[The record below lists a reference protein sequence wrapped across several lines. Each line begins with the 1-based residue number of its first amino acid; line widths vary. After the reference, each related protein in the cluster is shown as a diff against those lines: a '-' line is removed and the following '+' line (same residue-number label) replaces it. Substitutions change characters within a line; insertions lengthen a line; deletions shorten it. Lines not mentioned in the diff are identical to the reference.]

1 MNSNTNTNKNKPLF
15 FKLAL
20 AATCLAFVVILLG
33 AYTRLADAGLG
44 CPDWPGCYGHIGVPK
59 HVDDV
64 AAANQAYP
72 ERPVEA
78 AKAWKEMIH
87 RYFAST
93 LGLLIFALGIIAIK
107 KRNEPQ
113 QDFKL
118 PLFLMVLVVFQGML
132 GMWTVTIKL
141 HPTIVMSHLMGG
153 MTTLSILWWLTL
165 RSGQLFKFSH
175 VDSVYLQ
182 KLKTPALIGLVI
194 VVLQV
199 MLGGWT
205 SSNYAALHCVDFPTC
220 NGKEFFPAMNFV
232 EGFDLLHEFGKNYEF
247 GLMSNEARV
256 AIHTTHRIGAVV
268 TASFVIWLGLKLLL
282 TPAYRPLRNAGKAL
296 LAVVILQFILGVSNV
311 LLSLPLLVAVAHN
324 GGGAL
329 LILTLVTLNY
339 LVRNQALREN
349 ANKLKS
355 KK

>member
-1 MNSNTNTNKNKPLF
+1 MMNKPLF
-15 FKLAL
+15 FKMAF
-20 AATCLAFVVILLG
+20 AATCLAYVVILLG

-44 CPDWPGCYGHIGVPK
+44 CPDWPGCYGHVGVPK

-72 ERPVEA
+72 DRPVEA

-93 LGLLIFALGIIAIK
+93 LGLLIFAIGIIAIK
-107 KRNEPQ
+107 KRNESNHA
-113 QDFKL
+113 FKL
-118 PLFLMVLVVFQGML
+118 PLFLMALVVFQGML

-141 HPTIVMSHLMGG
+141 NPTIVMSHLMGG

-165 RSGQLFKFSH
+165 RSGGLFKFGH
-175 VDSVYLQ
+175 VDSVYLN

-205 SSNYAALHCVDFPTC
+205 SSNYAALHCVEFPTC
-220 NGKEFFPAMNFV
+220 IGGEYLPAMNFS
-232 EGFDLLHEFGKNYEF
+232 EGFTLWHGIEKNFEFGI
-247 GLMSNEARV
+247 MSNEARI

-268 TASFVIWLGLKLLL
+268 TALFVIWLGLKLLL
-282 TPAYRPLRNAGKAL
+282 TSAYKPLKIAGIAL
-296 LAVVILQFILGVSNV
+296 LAVVTLQFILGVSNV
-311 LLSLPLLVAVAHN
+311 VLSLPLLVAVAHN

-329 LILTLVTLNY
+329 LILAMVTLNH
-339 LVRNQALREN
+339 LVRNQE
-349 ANKLKS
+349 
-355 KK
+355 

>member
-1 MNSNTNTNKNKPLF
+1 MMNKSLF
-15 FKLAL
+15 FKMAF
-20 AATCLAFVVILLG
+20 AATCLAYVVILLG

-44 CPDWPGCYGHIGVPK
+44 CPDWPGCYGHVGVPK

-93 LGLLIFALGIIAIK
+93 LGLMIFAIGIIAIK
-107 KRNEPQ
+107 KRKESNHA
-113 QDFKL
+113 FKL
-118 PLFLMVLVVFQGML
+118 PLFLMALVVFQGML

-141 HPTIVMSHLMGG
+141 NPTIVMSHLMGG

-165 RSGQLFKFSH
+165 RSGRLFKTEQIKNLNMSA
-175 VDSVYLQ
+175 
-182 KLKTPALIGLVI
+182 LKTPALIGLVV

-205 SSNYAALHCVDFPTC
+205 SSNYAALHCVEFPTC
-220 NGKEFFPAMNFV
+220 TGGEYLPAMNFS
-232 EGFDLLHEFGKNYEF
+232 EGFTLWHGIEQNFEFGI
-247 GLMSNEARV
+247 MSNEARI

-268 TASFVIWLGLKLLL
+268 TALFVIWLGLKLLL
-282 TPAYRPLRNAGKAL
+282 TPAYKPLKNAGIAL
-296 LAVVILQFILGVSNV
+296 LAVVTLQFILGVSNV
-311 LLSLPLLVAVAHN
+311 VLSLPLLVAVAHN

-329 LILTLVTLNY
+329 LILTMVTLNH
-339 LVRNQALREN
+339 LVRNQE
-349 ANKLKS
+349 
-355 KK
+355 

>member
-1 MNSNTNTNKNKPLF
+1 MNKSLF
-15 FKLAL
+15 FKMAF
-20 AATCLAFVVILLG
+20 AATCLAYVVILLG

-44 CPDWPGCYGHIGVPK
+44 CPDWPGCYGHVGVPK

-93 LGLLIFALGIIAIK
+93 LGLMIFAIGIIAIK
-107 KRNEPQ
+107 KRKESNHA
-113 QDFKL
+113 FKL
-118 PLFLMVLVVFQGML
+118 PLFLMALVVFQGML

-141 HPTIVMSHLMGG
+141 NPTIVMSHLMGG

-165 RSGQLFKFSH
+165 RSGRLFKTEQIKNLNMSA
-175 VDSVYLQ
+175 
-182 KLKTPALIGLVI
+182 LKTPALIGLV
-194 VVLQV
+194 VVVFQV

-205 SSNYAALHCVDFPTC
+205 SSNYAALHCVEFPTC
-220 NGKEFFPAMNFV
+220 TGGEYLPTMNFS
-232 EGFDLLHEFGKNYEF
+232 EGFTLWHGTEKNFEFGI
-247 GLMSNEARV
+247 MSNEARI

-268 TASFVIWLGLKLLL
+268 TALFVIWLGLKLLL
-282 TPAYRPLRNAGKAL
+282 TPAYKPLKNAGIAL
-296 LAVVILQFILGVSNV
+296 LAVVTLQFILGVSNV
-311 LLSLPLLVAVAHN
+311 VLSLPLLVAVAHN

-329 LILTLVTLNY
+329 LILAMVTLNH
-339 LVRNQALREN
+339 LVRNQE
-349 ANKLKS
+349 
-355 KK
+355 

>member
-1 MNSNTNTNKNKPLF
+1 MNKTLF
-15 FKLAL
+15 FKMAF
-20 AATCLAFVVILLG
+20 AATCLAYVVILLG

-44 CPDWPGCYGHIGVPK
+44 CPDWPGCYGHVGVPK

-93 LGLLIFALGIIAIK
+93 LGLMIFAIGIIAIK
-107 KRNEPQ
+107 KRKESNHA
-113 QDFKL
+113 FKL
-118 PLFLMVLVVFQGML
+118 PLFLMALVVFQGML

-141 HPTIVMSHLMGG
+141 NPTIVMSHLMGG

-165 RSGQLFKFSH
+165 RSGRLFKTEQIKNLNMSA
-175 VDSVYLQ
+175 
-182 KLKTPALIGLVI
+182 LKTPALIGLVV

-205 SSNYAALHCVDFPTC
+205 SSNYAALHCVEFPTC
-220 NGKEFFPAMNFV
+220 TGGEYLPAMNFS
-232 EGFDLLHEFGKNYEF
+232 EGFTLWHGIEQNFEFGI
-247 GLMSNEARV
+247 MSNEARI

-268 TASFVIWLGLKLLL
+268 TALFVIWLGLKLLL
-282 TPAYRPLRNAGKAL
+282 TPAYKPLKNAGIAL
-296 LAVVILQFILGVSNV
+296 LAVVTLQFILGVSNV
-311 LLSLPLLVAVAHN
+311 VLSLPLLVAVAHN

-329 LILTLVTLNY
+329 LILTMVTLNH
-339 LVRNQALREN
+339 LVRNQE
-349 ANKLKS
+349 
-355 KK
+355 

>member
-1 MNSNTNTNKNKPLF
+1 MMNKSLF
-15 FKLAL
+15 FKMAF
-20 AATCLAFVVILLG
+20 AATCLAYVVILLG

-44 CPDWPGCYGHIGVPK
+44 CPDWPGCYGHVGVPK

-93 LGLLIFALGIIAIK
+93 LGLMIFAIGIIAIK
-107 KRNEPQ
+107 KRKESNHA
-113 QDFKL
+113 FKL
-118 PLFLMVLVVFQGML
+118 PLFLMALVVFQGML

-141 HPTIVMSHLMGG
+141 NPTIVMSHLMGG

-165 RSGQLFKFSH
+165 RSGRLFKTEQIKNLNMSA
-175 VDSVYLQ
+175 
-182 KLKTPALIGLVI
+182 LKTPALIGLVV

-205 SSNYAALHCVDFPTC
+205 SSNYAALHCVEFPTC
-220 NGKEFFPAMNFV
+220 TGGEYLPAMNFS
-232 EGFDLLHEFGKNYEF
+232 EGFTLWHGIEQNFEFGI
-247 GLMSNEARV
+247 MSNEARI

-268 TASFVIWLGLKLLL
+268 TALFVIWLGLKLLL
-282 TPAYRPLRNAGKAL
+282 TPAYKPLKNAGIAL

-311 LLSLPLLVAVAHN
+311 VLSLPLLVAVAHN

-329 LILTLVTLNY
+329 LILTMVTLNH
-339 LVRNQALREN
+339 LVRNQE
-349 ANKLKS
+349 
-355 KK
+355 

>member
-1 MNSNTNTNKNKPLF
+1 MNKSIF
-15 FKLAL
+15 FKLAF

-44 CPDWPGCYGHIGVPK
+44 CPDWPGCYGHVGVPK
-59 HVDDV
+59 HADDV

-107 KRNEPQ
+107 KRHEPNQ
-113 QDFKL
+113 TFKL
-118 PLFLMVLVVFQGML
+118 PLFLMALVVFQGML

-153 MTTLSILWWLTL
+153 MTTISLLWWLTL
-165 RSGQLFKFSH
+165 RSGNLFKFGH
-175 VDSVYLQ
+175 VDSVYLSN
-182 KLKTPALIGLVI
+182 LKTPALIGLII

-205 SSNYAALHCVDFPTC
+205 SSNYAALHCIEFPTC
-220 NGKEFFPAMNFV
+220 TGGEFLPAMNFA
-232 EGFDLLHEFGKNYEF
+232 EGFDFLHELDKNYEF
-247 GLMSNEARV
+247 GVMSNEARI
-256 AIHTTHRIGAVV
+256 AIHTTHRIGAVI
-268 TASFVIWLGLKLLL
+268 TALFVVWLGLKILL
-282 TPAYRPLRNAGKAL
+282 TPAYRPLKNAGIAL
-296 LAVVILQFILGVSNV
+296 LVVVTLQFILGVSNV
-311 LLSLPLLVAVAHN
+311 VLSLPLLVAVAHN

-329 LILTLVTLNY
+329 LILIMVTMNH
-339 LVRNQALREN
+339 LVRNQN
-349 ANKLKS
+349 
-355 KK
+355 

>member
-1 MNSNTNTNKNKPLF
+1 MNKSLF
-15 FKLAL
+15 FKMAF
-20 AATCLAFVVILLG
+20 AATCLAYVVILLG

-44 CPDWPGCYGHIGVPK
+44 CPDWPGCYGHVGVPK

-72 ERPVEA
+72 DRPVEA

-93 LGLLIFALGIIAIK
+93 LGLMIFVIGIIAIK
-107 KRNEPQ
+107 KRNISNHA
-113 QDFKL
+113 FKL

-153 MTTLSILWWLTL
+153 MTTISLLWWLSL
-165 RSGQLFKFSH
+165 RSENLFKTKQIKSLD
-175 VDSVYLQ
+175 VSA
-182 KLKTPALIGLVI
+182 LKMPALIGLVI

-205 SSNYAALHCVDFPTC
+205 SSNYAALHCVEFPTC
-220 NGKEFFPAMNFV
+220 TGGEYLPAMNFT
-232 EGFDLLHEFGKNYEF
+232 EGFNFLHEFDKNYEF
-247 GLMSNEARV
+247 GVMSNEARI
-256 AIHTTHRIGAVV
+256 AIHTTHRIGGVI
-268 TASFVIWLGLKLLL
+268 TALFVIWLGLKLLL
-282 TPAYRPLRNAGKAL
+282 TPAYRPLKNAGIAL
-296 LAVVILQFILGVSNV
+296 LAVVVLQFILGVSNV

-329 LILTLVTLNY
+329 LILTMVTLNH
-339 LVRNQALREN
+339 LVRNQ
-349 ANKLKS
+349 K
-355 KK
+355 

>member
-1 MNSNTNTNKNKPLF
+1 MMNRTAF
-15 FKLAL
+15 FKLAF
-20 AATCLAFVVILLG
+20 AATCLAYVVILLG

-44 CPDWPGCYGHIGVPK
+44 CPDWPGCYGHVGVPK

-64 AAANQAYP
+64 TAANQAYP

-93 LGLLIFALGIIAIK
+93 LGLLIFALGIIAIR
-107 KRNEPQ
+107 KRKEPGQ
-113 QDFKL
+113 AFKL

-153 MTTLSILWWLTL
+153 LTTMSLLWWLSL
-165 RSGQLFKFSH
+165 RSGQLFKTEQVKAMDFSALK
-175 VDSVYLQ
+175 SV
-182 KLKTPALIGLVI
+182 ALVGLII

-205 SSNYAALHCVDFPTC
+205 SSNYAALHCNEFPTC
-220 NGKEFFPAMNFV
+220 TAGQYSPPMNFA
-232 EGFDLLHEFGKNYEF
+232 EGFDFLHEFGHNYEF
-247 GLMSNEARV
+247 GVMSNEARI
-256 AIHTTHRIGAVV
+256 AIHTTHRIGAVI
-268 TASFVIWLGLKLLL
+268 TALFVIWLGLKILL
-282 TPAYRPLRNAGKAL
+282 TAAYRPLRIMGIAL
-296 LAVVILQFILGVSNV
+296 LAIVVLQFVLGVSNV
-311 LLSLPLLVAVAHN
+311 VFSLPLLVAVAHN

-329 LILTLVTLNY
+329 LILTLVTLNHM
-339 LVRNQALREN
+339 VRSQNT
-349 ANKLKS
+349 KT
-355 KK
+355 

>member
-1 MNSNTNTNKNKPLF
+1 MNKSLF
-15 FKLAL
+15 FKMAF
-20 AATCLAFVVILLG
+20 AATCLAYVVILLG

-44 CPDWPGCYGHIGVPK
+44 CPDWPGCYGHVGVPK

-72 ERPVEA
+72 DRPVEA

-93 LGLLIFALGIIAIK
+93 LGLMIFVIGIIAIK
-107 KRNEPQ
+107 KRNVSNHA
-113 QDFKL
+113 FKL

-153 MTTLSILWWLTL
+153 MTTISLLWWLSL
-165 RSGQLFKFSH
+165 RSENLFKTEKIKSLD
-175 VDSVYLQ
+175 VSA
-182 KLKTPALIGLVI
+182 LKMPALIGLVI

-205 SSNYAALHCVDFPTC
+205 SSNYAALHCIEFPTC
-220 NGKEFFPAMNFV
+220 TGGEYLPAMNFT
-232 EGFDLLHEFGKNYEF
+232 EGFNFLHEFDKNYEF
-247 GLMSNEARV
+247 GVMSNEARI
-256 AIHTTHRIGAVV
+256 AIHTTHRIGAVI
-268 TASFVIWLGLKLLL
+268 TALFVIWLGLKLLL
-282 TPAYRPLRNAGKAL
+282 TPAYRPLKNAGIAL
-296 LAVVILQFILGVSNV
+296 LAVVVLQFILGVSNV

-329 LILTLVTLNY
+329 LILTMVTLNH
-339 LVRNQALREN
+339 LVRHQ
-349 ANKLKS
+349 K
-355 KK
+355 

>member
-1 MNSNTNTNKNKPLF
+1 MKKPLF
-15 FKLAL
+15 FKLAF

-44 CPDWPGCYGHIGVPK
+44 CPDWPGCYGHLGVPK
-59 HVDDV
+59 HADDV

-78 AKAWKEMIH
+78 AKAWKEMVH

-93 LGLLIFALGIIAIK
+93 LGLLIFTLGIIAIK
-107 KRNEPQ
+107 KRNEPNQ
-113 QDFKL
+113 AVKL
-118 PLFLMVLVVFQGML
+118 PLFLMALVVFQGML

-165 RSGQLFKFSH
+165 RSGRLFKFGH
-175 VDSVYLQ
+175 VDTNYLN
-182 KLKTPALIGLVI
+182 KLKKPALIGLII

-205 SSNYAALHCVDFPTC
+205 SSNYAALHCVEFPTC
-220 NGKEFFPAMNFV
+220 TGGQYLPAMNFT
-232 EGFDLLHEFGKNYEF
+232 EGFDFLHEFDKNYEF
-247 GLMSNEARV
+247 GVMSNEARI
-256 AIHTTHRIGAVV
+256 AIHTTHRIGAVII
-268 TASFVIWLGLKLLL
+268 ALFVVWLGLKILL
-282 TPAYRPLRNAGKAL
+282 TPAYRPLKKAGIAL
-296 LAVVILQFILGVSNV
+296 LAVVTLQFILGISNV

-329 LILTLVTLNY
+329 LILTMVTLNH
-339 LVRNQALREN
+339 LVRNQELRPN
-349 ANKLKS
+349 ANKMKS

>member
-1 MNSNTNTNKNKPLF
+1 MNKPLF
-15 FKLAL
+15 FKLAF

-44 CPDWPGCYGHIGVPK
+44 CPDWPGCYGHVGVPK
-59 HVDDV
+59 HADDV

-72 ERPVEA
+72 KRPVEA

-93 LGLLIFALGIIAIK
+93 LGLLIFALGIIALK
-107 KRNEPQ
+107 KRSEKDQ
-113 QDFKL
+113 AFKL
-118 PLFLMVLVVFQGML
+118 PLFLMLLVVFQGML

-153 MTTLSILWWLTL
+153 MTTLSLLWWLTL
-165 RSGQLFKFSH
+165 RSGKLFRFSH
-175 VDSVYLQ
+175 VNSASLD
-182 KLKTPALIGLVI
+182 KLKPLALIGLVI

-205 SSNYAALHCVDFPTC
+205 SSNYAALQCIAFPTC
-220 NGKEFFPAMNFV
+220 NGQEFFPAMNFS
-232 EGFDLLHEFGKNYEF
+232 EGFDFLHEFGHNYEY
-247 GLMSNEARV
+247 GVMSNEARI
-256 AIHTTHRIGAVV
+256 AIHTTHRVGALITTLFAVYL
-268 TASFVIWLGLKLLL
+268 ALKILL
-282 TPAYRPLRNAGKAL
+282 TPAYKPLKKAGLAL
-296 LAVVILQFILGVSNV
+296 LAVVTLQFMLGVSNV

-329 LILTLVTLNY
+329 LILTMVTLNH
-339 LVRNQALREN
+339 LVRNQE
-349 ANKLKS
+349 
-355 KK
+355 

>member
-1 MNSNTNTNKNKPLF
+1 MNKSIF
-15 FKLAL
+15 FKLAF

-93 LGLLIFALGIIAIK
+93 LGLLIFSLGIIAIR
-107 KRNEPQ
+107 KRNEPGQ
-113 QDFKL
+113 ALKL
-118 PLFLMVLVVFQGML
+118 PVFLMALVVFQGLL

-153 MTTLSILWWLTL
+153 MTTLSLLWWLSL
-165 RSGQLFKFSH
+165 RSGQLFKFGH
-175 VDSVYLQ
+175 VDSVYLNS
-182 KLKTPALIGLVI
+182 LKMPALIGLVI

-205 SSNYAALHCVDFPTC
+205 SSNYAALHCTEFPTC
-220 NGKEFFPAMNFV
+220 IGGEYLPAMNFS
-232 EGFDLLHEFGKNYEF
+232 EGFDLSHEMGKNYEF
-247 GLMSNEARV
+247 GVMSNEARV
-256 AIHTTHRIGAVV
+256 AIHTTHRIGAVI
-268 TASFVIWLGLKLLL
+268 TALFVIWLGLKILL
-282 TPAYRPLRNAGKAL
+282 TPAFSPLKNMGIAL
-296 LAVVILQFILGVSNV
+296 LSLVLLQFILGVSNV

-329 LILTLVTLNY
+329 LILTLVTLNH
-339 LVRNQALREN
+339 LVRSQ
-349 ANKLKS
+349 KQ
-355 KK
+355 

>member
-1 MNSNTNTNKNKPLF
+1 MNKSLF
-15 FKLAL
+15 FKLAF

-44 CPDWPGCYGHIGVPK
+44 CPDWPGCYGHVGVPK

-93 LGLLIFALGIIAIK
+93 LGLLIFAIGVIAIK
-107 KRNEPQ
+107 KRSEPNQ
-113 QDFKL
+113 AFKL

-153 MTTLSILWWLTL
+153 MTTLSLLWWLTL
-165 RSGQLFKFSH
+165 RSGGLFKVGH
-175 VDSVYLQ
+175 VDTVYLN
-182 KLKTPALIGLVI
+182 KLKRPALIGLVI

-220 NGKEFFPAMNFV
+220 NGKEYFPAMNFA
-232 EGFDLLHEFGKNYEF
+232 EGFNLFPELGKNYEF
-247 GLMSNEARV
+247 GLMSNEARI
-256 AIHTTHRIGAVV
+256 AIHTTHRIGAVI
-268 TASFVIWLGLKLLL
+268 TALFMVWLGLKLLL
-282 TPAYRPLRNAGKAL
+282 TPAYSPLKNAGIAL
-296 LAVVILQFILGVSNV
+296 LAVVSLQFILGVSNV
-311 LLSLPLLVAVAHN
+311 VLSLPLLVAVAHN

-329 LILTLVTLNY
+329 LILALVTLNH
-339 LVRNQALREN
+339 LVRSQDLKSD
-349 ANKLKS
+349 ANKI
-355 KK
+355 

>member
-1 MNSNTNTNKNKPLF
+1 MNKSVF
-15 FKLAL
+15 FKLAF

-44 CPDWPGCYGHIGVPK
+44 CPDWPGCYGHVGVPK
-59 HVDDV
+59 NVDDV

-78 AKAWKEMIH
+78 AKAWKEMVH

-107 KRNEPQ
+107 KRNVPGQ
-113 QDFKL
+113 ALKL
-118 PLFLMVLVVFQGML
+118 PLFLMALVVFQGLL

-153 MTTLSILWWLTL
+153 MTTLSILWWLSL
-165 RSGQLFKFSH
+165 RSGQLFKFGH
-175 VDSVYLQ
+175 VDSIYLNS
-182 KLKTPALIGLVI
+182 LKKPALIGLII

-205 SSNYAALHCVDFPTC
+205 SSNYAALHCTEFPAC
-220 NGKEFFPAMNFV
+220 IGGEYLPAMNFS
-232 EGFDLLHEFGKNYEF
+232 EGFTLSHEMGKNYEF
-247 GLMSNEARV
+247 GVMSNEARV
-256 AIHTTHRIGAVV
+256 AIHTTHRIGAVI
-268 TASFVIWLGLKLLL
+268 TALFVIWLGLKILL
-282 TPAYRPLRNAGKAL
+282 TPAYSPLRNMGIAL
-296 LAVVILQFILGVSNV
+296 LAIVVLQFILGVSNV

-329 LILTLVTLNY
+329 LILTLVTLNH
-339 LVRNQALREN
+339 LVRSQ
-349 ANKLKS
+349 KH
-355 KK
+355 

>member
-1 MNSNTNTNKNKPLF
+1 MNKSLF
-15 FKLAL
+15 FKMAF
-20 AATCLAFVVILLG
+20 AATCLAYIVILLG

-44 CPDWPGCYGHIGVPK
+44 CPDWPGCYGHVGVPK

-93 LGLLIFALGIIAIK
+93 LGLMIFAIGIIAIK
-107 KRNEPQ
+107 KRKESNHA
-113 QDFKL
+113 FKL
-118 PLFLMVLVVFQGML
+118 PLFLMALVVFQGML

-141 HPTIVMSHLMGG
+141 NPTIVMSHLMGG

-165 RSGQLFKFSH
+165 RSGRLFKTEQIKNLNMSA
-175 VDSVYLQ
+175 
-182 KLKTPALIGLVI
+182 LKTPALIGLV
-194 VVLQV
+194 VVVFQV

-205 SSNYAALHCVDFPTC
+205 SSNYAALHCVEFPTC
-220 NGKEFFPAMNFV
+220 TGGEYLPTMNFS
-232 EGFDLLHEFGKNYEF
+232 EGFTLWHGTEKNFEFGI
-247 GLMSNEARV
+247 MSNEARI

-268 TASFVIWLGLKLLL
+268 TALFVIWLGLKLLL
-282 TPAYRPLRNAGKAL
+282 TSAYKPLKNAGIAL
-296 LAVVILQFILGVSNV
+296 LAVVTLQFILGVSNV
-311 LLSLPLLVAVAHN
+311 VLSLPLLVAVAHN

-329 LILTLVTLNY
+329 LILAMVTLNH
-339 LVRNQALREN
+339 LVRNQE
-349 ANKLKS
+349 
-355 KK
+355 